1 MHLIGIFTLA
11 GTTWDYIKD
20 RWSYINKTM
29 RPCYAITISHLG
41 PSPGL
46 AEASEW
52 AAAAPER
59 WRVFLRNFCKI
70 AFDGENFMASLFRR
84 RGGSILPQTHQDKE
98 ETGCVLFAGYCCL
111 LPPSHRLNGN
121 YCRLPIQRGARARWG
136 CPDPAS
142 IQRGETGAVK
152 THTSP
157 CSRGECS
164 SSCCPTGPPLHTP
177 ANQLHLISGRNW
189 PQVDAGPLFLTSAIS
204 CTFEVPRKC

>member
-29 RPCYAITISHLG
+29 WPCYAITISHLG

-46 AEASEW
+46 GEASEC
-52 AAAAPER
+52 AAATPER

-70 AFDGENFMASLFRR
+70 AFDGGNFTASLFRQ

-111 LPPSHRLNGN
+111 LPLSHRLNGN

-136 CPDPAS
+136 CPDPA
-142 IQRGETGAVK
+142 V
-152 THTSP
+152 
-157 CSRGECS
+157 SRGERQELSKLTPLPAPVGSAPPAAAPRGPRCTLLLIS
-164 SSCCPTGPPLHTP
+164 SISSLEGTGPKWMQAP
-177 ANQLHLISGRNW
+177 
-189 PQVDAGPLFLTSAIS
+189 FLTSAIL
-204 CTFEVPRKC
+204 CTFEVLRKC